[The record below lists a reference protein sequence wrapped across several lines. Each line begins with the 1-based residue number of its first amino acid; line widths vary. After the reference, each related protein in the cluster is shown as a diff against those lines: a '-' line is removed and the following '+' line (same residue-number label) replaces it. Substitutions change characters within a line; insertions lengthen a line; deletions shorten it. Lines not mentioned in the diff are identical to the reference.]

1 MVVHLTQFLG
11 SKSVR
16 DRMSKPLAVRTKIL
30 LTDCR
35 NDFGIEGLIQGN
47 QWHEQQWHSRM
58 T

>member
-1 MVVHLTQFLG
+1 MVVQLTQFLG

-35 NDFGIEGLIQGN
+35 NEFGIEESIQRYE
-47 QWHEQQWHSRM
+47 WYE
-58 T
+58 